1 MTPPPVDSPSNDVT
15 RLPRAVAASGGD
27 AVTGA
32 GLSRDVE
39 VAGAAA
45 TNVPGADMR
54 QAQSGSSRGGI
65 LGTNVGSGA
74 PRSAVSAPLGVGQS
88 FGPRYH
94 IIRLLG
100 AGGMG
105 AVYQAWDDELGV
117 AVAIKVIR
125 PEITADP
132 TAAEQ
137 MERRFK
143 RELLL
148 ARQVT
153 HKNVVRIH
161 DLGEIDGIKYITMP
175 YVQGASLETILRRE
189 GRLSPARALQIAKH
203 VVAGLAAAHEVGV
216 IHRDLKPANVMID
229 AEENALIT
237 DFGIARSLSAATAL
251 TKAAGIVG
259 TLEFMAPEQARG
271 EAVDQRADIYAF
283 GLMFRDMLAGRRQA
297 TGENVVA
304 ELMER
309 MQRAPAPVRAHV
321 PEVPEPLEA
330 IVDRCLQPNPAD
342 RFQTTRDLAKALDAL
357 DDDGWPRVGSGIHT
371 RTRRVKWSAAA
382 AIVVLLALAGA
393 AVPMRNRLP
402 WMRTKSSA
410 AVGQPVTLAI
420 LPFRNASGDQTL
432 DWLGA
437 SLVEM
442 LGTDIGQ
449 SAQLHIVSSSRLQEI
464 LRDLRIAPD
473 ATFDPA
479 ALRRLADFSSAET
492 VLWGQYLKFGN
503 EIRLDATLEDLR
515 RQTHL
520 NLKAEA
526 PTEKGLLGAVAQLA
540 GDVRANLALAPD
552 AIKELQASARKPS
565 SASVQALRYFNE
577 GLQLARQGKHAD
589 ALKGFEAATRED
601 SEFALAYSKL
611 GQEYATLGYDDKAE
625 QSSRHAVELSESL
638 PPSERYVIL
647 ANHAK
652 ALHDTKKAIEAYENL
667 VKASPEDSNVHFEL
681 AGLYESSG
689 SFDRA
694 LEHYQ
699 KVVAADP
706 KYVDGLTAVGRVL
719 IRQRNPQASLE
730 YLNRGLS
737 LSIQLEN
744 DEAKA
749 TILQAIGVAY
759 KRLNKSDDALRYYQE
774 SLAIK
779 RRLGQKR
786 GMAVSLNEIAQVQLS
801 LGKLDE
807 ALASFTEALR
817 LRREIGDKK
826 GIGDTLIDLGGF
838 YQGRGQYDDALKL
851 IKESLQIQRE
861 VGNQNY
867 EALCLNNIG
876 NVYLAKSQYEDALTY
891 FDRALQ
897 LREKLKISSDIA
909 ETLHN
914 LAETSSKT
922 GQYEQ
927 ALAYYLRAI
936 ELRRS
941 AGDKRNVAI
950 ESHSMGTIFDYQ
962 GRYGAAVSAHE
973 EAVKTFRELQERGF
987 WLAAVLGGYGDALN
1001 QIGRV
1006 EDARKNLEEALR
1018 VARDLS
1024 NSVLVAQ
1031 MLNFQ
1036 ADGFFY
1042 QGDFKSA
1049 RALYE
1054 QALQVASRTT
1064 DRHLILLSKVNLA
1077 KVAVKERRPQAA
1089 IPVLKPLAE
1098 EADSRGLAYL
1108 SVECAISRGEALL
1121 IVKDYAQARQEL
1133 ERVLGKSEKMGLQTA
1148 LAKTHY
1154 LLGTVLRLSG
1164 SPADASRHYAE
1175 ARRILDAVRKEA
1187 RLNELGTRADLSPI
1201 YAEPAR

>member
-1 MTPPPVDSPSNDVT
+1 
-15 RLPRAVAASGGD
+15 
-27 AVTGA
+27 
-32 GLSRDVE
+32 
-39 VAGAAA
+39 
-45 TNVPGADMR
+45 
-54 QAQSGSSRGGI
+54 
-65 LGTNVGSGA
+65 
-74 PRSAVSAPLGVGQS
+74 
-88 FGPRYH
+88 
-94 IIRLLG
+94 
-100 AGGMG
+100 
-105 AVYQAWDDELGV
+105 
-117 AVAIKVIR
+117 
-125 PEITADP
+125 
-132 TAAEQ
+132 
-137 MERRFK
+137 
-143 RELLL
+143 
-148 ARQVT
+148 
-153 HKNVVRIH
+153 
-161 DLGEIDGIKYITMP
+161 
-175 YVQGASLETILRRE
+175 
-189 GRLSPARALQIAKH
+189 
-203 VVAGLAAAHEVGV
+203 
-216 IHRDLKPANVMID
+216 
-229 AEENALIT
+229 
-237 DFGIARSLSAATAL
+237 
-251 TKAAGIVG
+251 
-259 TLEFMAPEQARG
+259 
-271 EAVDQRADIYAF
+271 
-283 GLMFRDMLAGRRQA
+283 
-297 TGENVVA
+297 
-304 ELMER
+304 
-309 MQRAPAPVRAHV
+309 
-321 PEVPEPLEA
+321 
-330 IVDRCLQPNPAD
+330 
-342 RFQTTRDLAKALDAL
+342 
-357 DDDGWPRVGSGIHT
+357 
-371 RTRRVKWSAAA
+371 
-382 AIVVLLALAGA
+382 
-393 AVPMRNRLP
+393 
-402 WMRTKSSA
+402 
-410 AVGQPVTLAI
+410 
-420 LPFRNASGDQTL
+420 
-432 DWLGA
+432 
-437 SLVEM
+437 
-442 LGTDIGQ
+442 
-449 SAQLHIVSSSRLQEI
+449 
-464 LRDLRIAPD
+464 
-473 ATFDPA
+473 
-479 ALRRLADFSSAET
+479 
-492 VLWGQYLKFGN
+492 
-503 EIRLDATLEDLR
+503 
-515 RQTHL
+515 
-520 NLKAEA
+520 
-526 PTEKGLLGAVAQLA
+526 
-540 GDVRANLALAPD
+540 
-552 AIKELQASARKPS
+552 
-565 SASVQALRYFNE
+565 
-577 GLQLARQGKHAD
+577 
-589 ALKGFEAATRED
+589 
-601 SEFALAYSKL
+601 
-611 GQEYATLGYDDKAE
+611 
-625 QSSRHAVELSESL
+625 
-638 PPSERYVIL
+638 
-647 ANHAK
+647 
-652 ALHDTKKAIEAYENL
+652 
-667 VKASPEDSNVHFEL
+667 
-681 AGLYESSG
+681 
-689 SFDRA
+689 
-694 LEHYQ
+694 
-699 KVVAADP
+699 
-706 KYVDGLTAVGRVL
+706 
-719 IRQRNPQASLE
+719 
-730 YLNRGLS
+730 
-737 LSIQLEN
+737 
-744 DEAKA
+744 
-749 TILQAIGVAY
+749 
-759 KRLNKSDDALRYYQE
+759 
-774 SLAIK
+774 
-779 RRLGQKR
+779 
-786 GMAVSLNEIAQVQLS
+786 MAVSLNEIAQVQLS